1 MSFLGPPKHM
11 RFQKGKHKNGSIKAH
26 REGGGTVLH
35 WSICDVFWGLGGR
48 SYTIII
54 RYGYQMKG
62 YDFLHLVLV
71 VLTLRG
77 FAQATYRSN
86 IKKIVVG
93 KFKKKFQK
101 FFLLIKMLEIEKTK
115 STLIISVLK
124 VVY

>member
-1 MSFLGPPKHM
+1 ML
-11 RFQKGKHKNGSIKAH
+11 H
-26 REGGGTVLH
+26 R
-35 WSICDVFWGLGGR
+35 SICDVFWGLGGR

-54 RYGYQMKG
+54 QYGYQMKG

-101 FFLLIKMLEIEKTK
+101 KFLLIKKSEIAKTK
-115 STLIISVLK
+115 TTFITSVLK

>member
-1 MSFLGPPKHM
+1 ML
-11 RFQKGKHKNGSIKAH
+11 H
-26 REGGGTVLH
+26 R
-35 WSICDVFWGLGGR
+35 SICDVFWGLGDR

-54 RYGYQMKG
+54 QYGYQMKG

-93 KFKKKFQK
+93 KFKKNIQK
-101 FFLLIKMLEIEKTK
+101 KFLLIKKSEIAKTK
-115 STLIISVLK
+115 TTFITSVLK

>member
-1 MSFLGPPKHM
+1 ML
-11 RFQKGKHKNGSIKAH
+11 H
-26 REGGGTVLH
+26 R
-35 WSICDVFWGLGGR
+35 SICYVFWGLGGR

-54 RYGYQMKG
+54 QYGYQMKG

-93 KFKKKFQK
+93 KFKKKNSKK
-101 FFLLIKMLEIEKTK
+101 FFVNK
-115 STLIISVLK
+115 K
-124 VVY
+124 VGN

>member
-1 MSFLGPPKHM
+1 MTLLKLPKFSILISRLLFFFSDFVPPP
-11 RFQKGKHKNGSIKAH
+11 
-26 REGGGTVLH
+26 TVLH
-35 WSICDVFWGLGGR
+35 RSICDVFWGLGGR

-54 RYGYQMKG
+54 QYGYQMKG

-101 FFLLIKMLEIEKTK
+101 KILLIKKLEIEKTK
-115 STLIISVLK
+115 PTFIISVLK